1 MADRFETRRERR
13 SHLVA
18 ADNPRPGL
26 DCVIML
32 SETIAGSSLPGPVSV
47 SIRYVPDRHILP
59 RAALGAY
66 LAALR
71 APDWDGLEALGAE
84 MIGDLDSELLP
95 RWVQVR
101 LELAGA
107 TAQKVIFEQCKP
119 DWQDRLLLS
128 RLALD

>member
-1 MADRFETRRERR
+1 MADPFEATRARR
-13 SHLVA
+13 GHLVA
-18 ADNPRPGL
+18 ADNPRPGI

-32 SETIAGSSLPGPVSV
+32 SETFASSSLPGPVAV
-47 SIRYVPDRHILP
+47 TVRYVPDRHILP
-59 RAALGAY
+59 PAALGAY
-66 LAALR
+66 LAALC

-107 TAQKVIFEQCKP
+107 TSQRVVFEQRKP

-128 RLALD
+128 RISLD